1 MPSDLGCSERDVLND
16 GAETTLGADTTL
28 DPVAGKTAP
37 RPFPAAFDPGV
48 ASLWL
53 AGWLIPLA

>member
-1 MPSDLGCSERDVLND
+1 MPSDLGCSDRDAMND
-16 GAETTLGADTTL
+16 GAGMSPGADTTL
-28 DPVAGKTAP
+28 DPVARKTAP
-37 RPFPAAFDPGV
+37 RPFPAAFDPGA

>member
-1 MPSDLGCSERDVLND
+1 MND
-16 GAETTLGADTTL
+16 GAGLTSGADTTL
-28 DPVAGKTAP
+28 DPVARKTAP
-37 RPFPAAFDPGV
+37 RPFPAAFDPGA

>member
-1 MPSDLGCSERDVLND
+1 MPSDLGCSDRDVLND
-16 GAETTLGADTTL
+16 DAGMPPGTDTTL

-37 RPFPAAFDPGV
+37 RPFPAAFDHGA

>member
-1 MPSDLGCSERDVLND
+1 MND

-28 DPVAGKTAP
+28 DLVAGKTAR